1 MKRRSTGRKFKMAAP
16 HTTGNLLIRLNKAKQ
31 QQLPAINAAIQ
42 KIKQSGQLKKILDKH
57 GVEAKIISS

>member
-1 MKRRSTGRKFKMAAP
+1 MAAP